1 MNYRFYIKLNTQNG
15 KSVTLGQNHV
25 IAWDVRDLISASSG
39 WLIVN
44 DGCIGRALEMI
55 PVLQKGISQLRYS
68 AADYASYEAMHGLGT
83 IETVLAFYQ
92 SLLQDCMHYP
102 NFLLCGE
109 ISK

>member
-1 MNYRFYIKLNTQNG
+1 MNYRFFIKLDTQNG
-15 KSVTLGQNHV
+15 KSVRLGQDHI

-39 WLIVN
+39 WVIVN
-44 DGCIGRALEMI
+44 DGCIGKASSII
-55 PVLQKGISQLRYS
+55 PVLQQGISQLRFS

-92 SLLQDCMHYP
+92 SLLIDCMHYP
-102 NFLLCGE
+102 NYLLCGE